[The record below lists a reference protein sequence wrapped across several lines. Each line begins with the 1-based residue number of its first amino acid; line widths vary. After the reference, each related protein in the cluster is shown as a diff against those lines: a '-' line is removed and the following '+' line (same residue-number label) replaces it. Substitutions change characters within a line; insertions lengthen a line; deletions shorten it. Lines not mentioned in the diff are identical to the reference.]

1 MTITLDI
8 KPELEAELAAQ
19 AAARGMDVPAYA
31 AILLEQAAQPA
42 EQPKRKQTLS
52 EFLHGVSTVRFRDQ
66 LGTRQRSRAAT
77 SSYEPVS
84 ARYQRNF

>member
-19 AAARGMDVPAYA
+19 AAARGMDVLAYA

-42 EQPKRKQTLS
+42 ER
-52 EFLHGVSTVRFRDQ
+52 
-66 LGTRQRSRAAT
+66 
-77 SSYEPVS
+77 
-84 ARYQRNF
+84 

>member
-42 EQPKRKQTLS
+42 EQTTEQPKRKQTLS
-52 EFLHGVSTVRFRDQ
+52 EFFMESPLSGSGINLERDKDPGRDIE
-66 LGTRQRSRAAT
+66 L
-77 SSYEPVS
+77 
-84 ARYQRNF
+84 